1 MRLRR
6 LCDPDLH
13 PGTKGCTRFSG
24 RSSGRSGAGVGSER
38 LASVLESLGAS
49 STELLDLAVA
59 LDYDE
64 TMLRESLAAFDNDAG
79 QASVYLKSLV
89 MRESSGM
96 QDAARPEPAA
106 LARVQGDDKSLLVA
120 SFTQLLHFQHG
131 SSTDEERVK
140 KRELI
145 RLMDEKLME
154 EYK

>member
-1 MRLRR
+1 M
-6 LCDPDLH
+6 
-13 PGTKGCTRFSG
+13 
-24 RSSGRSGAGVGSER
+24 
-38 LASVLESLGAS
+38 
-49 STELLDLAVA
+49 DLAVA

-140 KRELI
+140 KRELTSQFG
-145 RLMDEKLME
+145 LTDSEVDECVEYLGHIFE
-154 EYK
+154 EQRQENGTTRVATEPGSPEAQAHGEG